1 MADDWEDWE
10 NESFAPPVAAA
21 PANPASVLAAD
32 LDMSK
37 FAKEK
42 EAEALV
48 EDKKFTVPESQPK
61 KKEDKKYLKEV
72 GVIDTPLDD
81 PVEEK
86 LRQQRLVEESDLAS
100 FKEMVGAAGQQGPN
114 LDTFLPKSLKDFEE
128 LAATLA
134 SRYVVVH
141 RDSKQFKAFLKALS
155 EVKDVETSLAGLRS
169 EKFKAEAAEA
179 AQAKKGTKK
188 QLNVGKSAGLDD
200 YMYEDAGNGDDFGES
215 ASQAGAS
222 SL

>member
-10 NESFAPPVAAA
+10 NDSFAPPVAAA
-21 PANPASVLAAD
+21 PANPASALAAD

-141 RDSKQFKAFLKALS
+141 RDSKQFKAFLKALFKACCAPLPSS

-179 AQAKKGTKK
+179 AAKKGTKK

-200 YMYEDAGNGDDFGES
+200 YMYEDAGNGDDFDFM
-215 ASQAGAS
+215 
-222 SL
+222 

>member
-10 NESFAPPVAAA
+10 NDSFAPPVAAA
-21 PANPASVLAAD
+21 PANPASALAAD

-215 ASQAGAS
+215 AGQAGAY